1 MPVALGTPLH
11 TVLSA
16 MKRLSLKI
24 RIIFSG
30 HPLPC
35 SISVPALFFLA
46 AGEPP
51 LGRSCGAQQVLCCTP
66 EPASQLSVKQQLN
79 ALGTVRL
86 FSQPKTLKVLVDWLL
101 AT

>member
-1 MPVALGTPLH
+1 MPMALGIPLH

-24 RIIFSG
+24 RITFSG

-35 SISVPALFFLA
+35 SILLFSFLP

-51 LGRSCGAQQVLCCTP
+51 LGRSCGAQQMLSSTP
-66 EPASQLSVKQQLN
+66 EPAAQLSVKQQLN
-79 ALGTVRL
+79 GT
-86 FSQPKTLKVLVDWLL
+86 K
-101 AT
+101 